1 MKQKND
7 KCYCDQIFTVIMFNS
22 GPFHATG
29 VFLLPLE
36 NVRKPLVFWSFRE
49 VQKESSGMNYVKRL
63 LILKSECNFSDNKN
77 NNGGVIERL
86 SILRNNLG
94 HVRMRQVSH

>member
-1 MKQKND
+1 M
-7 KCYCDQIFTVIMFNS
+7 
-22 GPFHATG
+22 
-29 VFLLPLE
+29 
-36 NVRKPLVFWSFRE
+36 PLVSFYYPLKTSENLWSFRE

-86 SILRNNLG
+86 SILRNDVG

>member
-36 NVRKPLVFWSFRE
+36 NVRKPLEFSGDTERE
-49 VQKESSGMNYVKRL
+49 QWNE
-63 LILKSECNFSDNKN
+63 
-77 NNGGVIERL
+77 
-86 SILRNNLG
+86 LR
-94 HVRMRQVSH
+94 